1 MAYRDTG
8 GRGMSEKDTRK
19 PIAIIETEEYVL
31 EIYGD
36 DDE

>member
-1 MAYRDTG
+1 
-8 GRGMSEKDTRK
+8 MSEKDTRK

-36 DDE
+36 EE

>member
-1 MAYRDTG
+1 
-8 GRGMSEKDTRK
+8 MSEKDTRK
-19 PIAIIETEEYVL
+19 PIAVIEAEEYVL

>member
-1 MAYRDTG
+1 VI
-8 GRGMSEKDTRK
+8 EKDTRK
-19 PIAIIETEEYVL
+19 PIAVIETEEYVL